1 MANPITFVPQPVD
14 PHVELMRKVEAAP
27 REHAE
32 ALLVGWDLLQTAHD
46 QGILDLLQGLCGGRD
61 VIASKLAE
69 AVVLPESVNAIRN
82 LIALGRIVAAIDPEM
97 LHRLAKAM
105 DQGMQNARPS
115 EPTPGLFSVLR
126 KAASPEGKRGL
137 SFAVE
142 MLVALGGAPETA
154 DKK

>member
-1 MANPITFVPQPVD
+1 MAHPITFVSQPVD

-61 VIASKLAE
+61 VIATKLSE
-69 AVVLPESVNAIRN
+69 AIVLPESVNAIRN
-82 LIALGRIVAAIDPEM
+82 LIALGRIVAAIDPDM
-97 LHRLAKAM
+97 LHRLAQAM
-105 DQGMQNARPS
+105 DQGMQSQQNG
-115 EPTPGLFSVLR
+115 EPTPGLFSILR

-137 SFAVE
+137 NFAVD
-142 MLVALGGAPETA
+142 MLAALGGAPE
-154 DKK
+154 KPESK